1 MQAIMK
7 RWLKKYQVLQSQR
20 NLRALARWELI
31 RAKGRDRFVLR
42 TTLTFILI
50 MIPAK
55 DFIDYLVDGAMHPW
69 SEKFWI
75 EAGVFFMTG
84 VAMGYSGWSSMEEKY
99 LDALRERQT
108 AVDQLNPSRPFEP

>member
-50 MIPAK
+50 MIPAR
-55 DFIDYLVDGAMHPW
+55 DFIDYLVEGRMLPW
-69 SEKFWI
+69 SERAWI
-75 EAGVFFMTG
+75 DAAVFCITG
-84 VAMGYSGWSSMEEKY
+84 VVTGYASWSSMEEKY
-99 LDALRERQT
+99 MDAVRERRIPV
-108 AVDQLNPSRPFEP
+108 AEINSSRPLEP